1 MMFSSRLLGVQQSN
15 QTEGQ
20 KNNWEVKV
28 MTKPSFITDD
38 VQTEKRSNLFWVF
51 SDSWV
56 LATRSIKHITRSLDQ
71 LLAVALFPIMFF
83 LLFRYV
89 IGGAIDTGDIS
100 YVNFLVAGILVQMLA
115 FGANYITLNLAIDL
129 QRGIVDRFR
138 SLPIAS
144 SALLVGHV
152 GADLF
157 RNTISGLII
166 LGVAFLI
173 GFQPVAGVIEW
184 LLIFGLAFLF
194 SLAISWL
201 SAIMGLLVKSMEA
214 AQWTG
219 FIVIFP
225 LTFVSSA
232 FVPTDTMPEALRVF
246 AENQPLTH
254 VIEAMRAWLVGTPIG
269 DSGWLAFAW
278 CVGIIIVAMPIATW
292 LFRRQALR

>member
-1 MMFSSRLLGVQQSN
+1 MTRPSSSSSS
-15 QTEGQ
+15 
-20 KNNWEVKV
+20 
-28 MTKPSFITDD
+28 SFITANN
-38 VQTEKRSNLFWVF
+38 VQMEKHSSIFWTF

-56 LATRSIKHITRSLDQ
+56 LAKRSIKHITRNLDQ
-71 LLAVALFPIMFF
+71 LFAVALFPIMFF

-89 IGGAIDTGDIS
+89 FGGAIDTGDLS
-100 YVNFLVAGILVQMLA
+100 YINYLVAGILVQMLA
-115 FGANYITLNLAIDL
+115 FGANYTTLNLAIDL

-138 SLPIAS
+138 SLPMTS

-157 RNTISGLII
+157 RNAISGLLV
-166 LGVAFLI
+166 LGVSFLL
-173 GFQPVAGVIEW
+173 GFQPVAGPVEW
-184 LLIFGLAFLF
+184 LLVLALAILF

-201 SAIMGLLVKSMEA
+201 SAIMGLLVKSVEA

-219 FIVIFP
+219 FIIIFP

-232 FVPTDTMPEALRVF
+232 FVPTDTMPDALRFF

-254 VIEAMRAWLVGTPIG
+254 VIEAIRGWLVGSPIG
-269 DSGWLAFAW
+269 DSGWLGFAW
-278 CVGIIIVAMPIATW
+278 CVGIILVSIPVATW

>member
-1 MMFSSRLLGVQQSN
+1 
-15 QTEGQ
+15 
-20 KNNWEVKV
+20 
-28 MTKPSFITDD
+28 MTKLPLTTDIK
-38 VQTEKRSNLFWVF
+38 TEKRTGLFWAF

-56 LATRSIKHITRSLDQ
+56 LTRRSIRHITRSLDQ

-89 IGGAIDTGDIS
+89 IGGAIDTGEIS

-115 FGANYITLNLAIDL
+115 FGANYTTLNLAIDL

-144 SALLVGHV
+144 STLLAGHV

-157 RNTISGLII
+157 RNAITGLII
-166 LGVAFLI
+166 IGVGFSI
-173 GFQPVAGVIEW
+173 GFQPVAGPVEW
-184 LLIFGLAFLF
+184 LLVFGLAIVF

-232 FVPTDTMPEALRVF
+232 FVPTDTMPEPLRVF
-246 AENQPLTH
+246 AENQPLTQ

-269 DSGWLAFAW
+269 NSGWLAFAW
-278 CVGIIIVAMPIATW
+278 CVGIIVVSIPVATW
-292 LFRRQALR
+292 LFKRQAQR

>member
-1 MMFSSRLLGVQQSN
+1 
-15 QTEGQ
+15 
-20 KNNWEVKV
+20 
-28 MTKPSFITDD
+28 
-38 VQTEKRSNLFWVF
+38 
-51 SDSWV
+51 
-56 LATRSIKHITRSLDQ
+56 LAKRSIKHITRNLDQ
-71 LLAVALFPIMFF
+71 LFAVALFPIMFF

-89 IGGAIDTGDIS
+89 FGGAIDTGDLS
-100 YVNFLVAGILVQMLA
+100 YANYLVAGILVQMLA
-115 FGANYITLNLAIDL
+115 FGANYTTLNLAIDL

-138 SLPIAS
+138 SLPMAR

-157 RNTISGLII
+157 RNTISGLIV
-166 LGVAFLI
+166 LGVSFLV
-173 GFQPVAGVIEW
+173 GFQPVAGPVEW
-184 LLIFGLAFLF
+184 LLVLALAILF

-232 FVPTDTMPEALRVF
+232 FVPTDTMPEVLRFF

-254 VIEAMRAWLVGTPIG
+254 VIEAIRGWLVGSPIG
-269 DSGWLAFAW
+269 DSGWLGFAW
-278 CVGIIIVAMPIATW
+278 CVGIIIVSIPVATW